1 MPNVSNLVEKTDCNT
16 KISEIENEIA
26 NDHDHDKY
34 ITTQDFNIK
43 IFYCKTRACK
53 FRKQK

>member
-1 MPNVSNLVEKTDCNT
+1 MPNVSNLVEKTDSNT

-43 IFYCKTRACK
+43 NFYCKTRACK